1 MIVDIEDYT
10 EDKINMDIEKEIL
23 ELYPWIILNL
33 DEIGNTIAY
42 NLFDVEY
49 HQIAQEYLDED
60 INDYLSEIHQRI
72 YEKAVDVLEQNG
84 IDVI

>member
-10 EDKINMDIEKEIL
+10 EGKINMDIEREIL

-49 HQIAQEYLDED
+49 QIAQKYLDED

>member
-10 EDKINMDIEKEIL
+10 EGKINMDIEREIL

-49 HQIAQEYLDED
+49 QIAQEYLDED

>member
-10 EDKINMDIEKEIL
+10 ENKVNMDIEREIL
-23 ELYPWIILNL
+23 ELYPWIVLNL
-33 DEIGNTIAY
+33 DEIGTAIAY

-49 HQIAQEYLDED
+49 QIIQEHLDED

-84 IDVI
+84 RDVI

>member
-10 EDKINMDIEKEIL
+10 EDKVNMDIEREIL
-23 ELYPWIILNL
+23 ELYPWIVLNL

-49 HQIAQEYLDED
+49 QIAQEHLDED

-84 IDVI
+84 RDVI

>member
-10 EDKINMDIEKEIL
+10 EDKINMDIEREIL

-49 HQIAQEYLDED
+49 QIAQKYLDED

>member
-10 EDKINMDIEKEIL
+10 EDKVNMDIEREIL
-23 ELYPWIILNL
+23 ELYPWIVLNL
-33 DEIGNTIAY
+33 DEIGTAIAY

-49 HQIAQEYLDED
+49 QIAQEYLDED

-84 IDVI
+84 RDVI

>member
-10 EDKINMDIEKEIL
+10 EGKINMDIEREIL

-42 NLFDVEY
+42 NLFDV
-49 HQIAQEYLDED
+49 
-60 INDYLSEIHQRI
+60 
-72 YEKAVDVLEQNG
+72 
-84 IDVI
+84 

>member
-49 HQIAQEYLDED
+49 QIAQKYLDED

>member
-10 EDKINMDIEKEIL
+10 EDKINMDIEREIL

-49 HQIAQEYLDED
+49 QIAQEYLDED